1 MKMKEETYRAIMMIL
16 MVLGMVLFLIA
27 IILLYKNI
35 EEIRNDP
42 IIYGMEKH
50 EFSSCTC
57 FTDDFQ
63 YTTITLGDYQK
74 GDT

>member
-1 MKMKEETYRAIMMIL
+1 MKEETYRATMMIL

-35 EEIRNDP
+35 EEIRSDP

-50 EFSSCTC
+50 EFNSCTC
-57 FTDDFQ
+57 FEDDGQ
-63 YTTITLGDYQK
+63 YTSITLSDYQK

>member
-1 MKMKEETYRAIMMIL
+1 MMIL

>member
-1 MKMKEETYRAIMMIL
+1 MKEETYRTVMVILMIL
-16 MVLGMVLFLIA
+16 GIVLFLVA
-27 IILLYKNI
+27 IIALAKNVK
-35 EEIRNDP
+35 EIKTDP

-50 EFSSCTC
+50 EFKSCTC

-63 YTTITLGDYQK
+63 YTTITLEDYQK